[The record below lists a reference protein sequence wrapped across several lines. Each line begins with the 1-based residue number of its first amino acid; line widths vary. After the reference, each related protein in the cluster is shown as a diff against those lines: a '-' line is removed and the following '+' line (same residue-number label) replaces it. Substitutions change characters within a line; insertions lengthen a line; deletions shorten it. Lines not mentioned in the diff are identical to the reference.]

1 MNSTL
6 EALCLHITYIW
17 TQDSTKTHLGSS
29 ILLLLSQISIKK
41 KKKVQEVRLL
51 KDFKA
56 CQYFGRILVK

>member
-29 ILLLLSQISIKK
+29 ILLLLSQISMQ
-41 KKKVQEVRLL
+41 KKKVQEVRLP